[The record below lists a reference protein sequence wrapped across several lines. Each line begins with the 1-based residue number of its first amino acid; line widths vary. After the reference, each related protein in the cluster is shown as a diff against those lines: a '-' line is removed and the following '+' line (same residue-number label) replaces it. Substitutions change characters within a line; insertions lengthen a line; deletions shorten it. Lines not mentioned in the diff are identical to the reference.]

1 MSDIEQQ
8 EEKKDT
14 KSPIVI
20 GIFAFTIFA
29 LATAMNYGGLF
40 QHSALAA
47 QETVA
52 PATSETPAK

>member
-1 MSDIEQQ
+1 MSETNQQ
-8 EEKKDT
+8 EEPKDT

-20 GIFAFTIFA
+20 GICAFAVFV

-40 QHSALAA
+40 QHTAQAA

-52 PATSETPAK
+52 PATAAK